1 MCTLIAHS
9 LNYERKSISCE
20 HLQWWIFLAVS
31 QNHPSD
37 GAALRWGPPG
47 LPWAL
52 YPDSKSFTARGT
64 WINIQ
69 EGLIIFEIFTQ
80 YDPKLLL
87 TWTSKTFRLK
97 IMFTLKILLYSNCNL
112 LWYNNT
118 YLVISIRNYAYE
130 FNWSTILGIY
140 KFHFFPDDKRQ
151 DEKSHF
157 MH

>member
-1 MCTLIAHS
+1 MNFS
-9 LNYERKSISCE
+9 GSFSKSP
-20 HLQWWIFLAVS
+20 QWWCCTEVGSSRTPLS
-31 QNHPSD
+31 PSSW
-37 GAALRWGPPG
+37 LQVIHR
-47 LPWAL
+47 
-52 YPDSKSFTARGT
+52 TRGT